1 MCNSLFENRFLL
13 YLGVAIHL
21 FFTHWSKSRGSFST
35 RNCSGKESKYRR
47 WMRMGKWIVMRIRS
61 PSFVII
67 MFQSKLW
74 FDEKKIQS
82 DRPTHASANKQTHVK
97 EVSNRNK
104 NRNRN
109 TWSNVRTQKVS
120 QLWKLSTQENQ
131 TDLCGES
138 SKFGSEMSRCRKRGI
153 STERE
158 RVT

>member
-1 MCNSLFENRFLL
+1 MCKSLFENRFLL
-13 YLGVAIHL
+13 YPGLAIHL
-21 FFTHWSKSRGSFST
+21 FLTHWSKSWGSFST
-35 RNCSGKESKYRR
+35 RNCSGKERKNRR
-47 WMRMGKWIVMRIRS
+47 WMRMEKWIVMRIRI
-61 PSFVII
+61 PSVVITC
-67 MFQSKLW
+67 QSQQRL
-74 FDEKKIQS
+74 DEKKIQS
-82 DRPTHASANKQTHVK
+82 DRPTHASTNKQTHVK

-138 SKFGSEMSRCRKRGI
+138 SKFVCEMSRCRKRGI